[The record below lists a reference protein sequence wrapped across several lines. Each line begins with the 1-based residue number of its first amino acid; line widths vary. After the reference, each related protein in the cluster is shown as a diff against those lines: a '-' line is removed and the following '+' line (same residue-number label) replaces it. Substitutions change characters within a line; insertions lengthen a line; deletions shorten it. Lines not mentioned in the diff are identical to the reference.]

1 MHFMSSLGQSL
12 AWLQNLLLFFN
23 YQGASPLLRRL
34 RDLKY
39 GTGGSCLSDLGTG
52 QKGNCL
58 QFQLQ
63 LWREFL
69 DKADGGCLWRR
80 APIRC
85 PVLIKHLGLVSS
97 SQPTCRPCFEW
108 AHAVWVVLNQFLNLS
123 SRGSNS
129 ERAVPRQVKL
139 IEISSAASP
148 TFPASPAFPASPGLA
163 FSLPLFVYFFF
174 FSVGFIFCCFSSWT
188 NLSGELIWGYEGEG
202 LDGGSAVVWVQR
214 QGRRAD
220 LCYVPPFCPYLPAS
234 LNILCLYI

>member
-1 MHFMSSLGQSL
+1 MHFMSSLGLSL
-12 AWLQNLLLFFN
+12 AWLQNVLLFFN

-34 RDLKY
+34 RDLTY
-39 GTGGSCLSDLGTG
+39 GTGGSCSSGLDTG
-52 QKGNCL
+52 QKGNCV

-63 LWREFL
+63 LWRGFL

-163 FSLPLFVYFFF
+163 FLLPLFVYL
-174 FSVGFIFCCFSSWT
+174 FIFLWDSFSAALVPGQTYQGNW
-188 NLSGELIWGYEGEG
+188 YEGMRG
-202 LDGGSAVVWVQR
+202 KGKTVAALSYGCKG
-214 QGRRAD
+214 RAD
-220 LCYVPPFCPYLPAS
+220 VLTCVMCHPFAHIYL
-234 LNILCLYI
+234 LH

>member
-58 QFQLQ
+58 QFQFQ
-63 LWREFL
+63 LWWGFL

-85 PVLIKHLGLVSS
+85 PVLMKHLGLVSRWK
-97 SQPTCRPCFEW
+97 PTCRPCFRW
-108 AHAVWVVLNQFLNLS
+108 AHAIWMVSNQFLNLS

-163 FSLPLFVYFFF
+163 FSLPLFVYLFF

-188 NLSGELIWGYEGEG
+188 NLSGELITVGMRGKGKTVAALSYGCKG
-202 LDGGSAVVWVQR
+202 
-214 QGRRAD
+214 RAD
-220 LCYVPPFCPYLPAS
+220 VVTCVICLPFAHIYL
-234 LNILCLYI
+234 LH